1 MKPHASRLLAA
12 AAALA
17 WATAAGQA
25 PPSPAAT
32 APNPFAKAAQRAA
45 AAASAAAAAVADAA
59 SAVTA
64 GPAAVA
70 AQAASAAAAAGSA
83 AEAVAGA
90 ASAPATARKAPAATA
105 PRAPASAAASASSA
119 AAGPAAAASTPAL
132 CVRASDGDSFCAD
145 TLQLIFKTVTLPSG
159 RRGNAYGPRRLVQ
172 GGTPPYDLGLAS
184 GKLPPGMELSDDGH
198 LGGVPT
204 ATGLHH
210 FTLAVRDASTP
221 PLSVQQRYALRINA
235 PRPPPAAAP
244 ASAPDPAPPTLTAV
258 GKKDAEAVASLLS
271 QTHLRAYKLS
281 ADDLKKL
288 ATPPEPPEPPPAEP
302 AAQDAALPDVD
313 LTAAPP
319 PPAASAPPPEPRPTP
334 DQLKDMLT
342 PLLDVEYPTRTLFET
357 ALEAR
362 RCAYFK
368 LLVSEAA
375 RKQGLAS
382 VPGCPLDPQPPADA
396 AAMAA
401 ASAPARGRTAPTAA
415 APASPLPMP
424 SLAPALGTTTAAAAG
439 TFNKVSA
446 SLATGTA
453 AGTRLLGSSSSG
465 SISGSTAAAPAAAAP
480 GKAAAADGDI
490 PLDRLYAMLLPDG
503 LKTEIIT
510 TALKLH
516 DSTLAKPV
524 HWTGDGCGCRP
535 LVGPGGNDVYGFYPF
550 WMAQDDRQAIDFSLF
565 TRIGYVGPVL
575 DDNGEYLMP
584 PHWND
589 SRRDFIRTAHR
600 HGVDV
605 DLVIYRR
612 DWPRLLNLS
621 TQQQQTF
628 IRKAAARAVALADTQ
643 LTDRSK
649 LRGYLL
655 PVWTERTHVYSG
667 ITVFFDDLPTEPA
680 QADQFRSFFRRFMD
694 ELIRAM
700 QKDGKGR
707 SYALSIVIPDHLL
720 GDEAAAYNF
729 SDLRG
734 YIERAENGSRNPTRA
749 GSAESPGAIDRMDY
763 KGTTDISVLLLVL
776 LSEPTSDT
784 KKIMRARMDN
794 TDAMHGHQRVAFLN
808 SIMPVMFHPVSDPAA
823 PLPKPRQDRLNI
835 DLSYVEWQ
843 FGGVGFWPVPLKPA
857 KPAEPDMESVTG
869 VLKSNEFLGPT
880 KSTLSPLC
888 TYVCPN
894 RSIVRLLFEVLLVV
908 GVVSLGA
915 YAWVCEVRRLGMK
928 FVLFLWIGGVST
940 LLVGMALLSC
950 DPDLLALRRGDNL
963 FYALILALTVGG
975 LYMTFKP
982 RVDPP

>member
-1 MKPHASRLLAA
+1 
-12 AAALA
+12 
-17 WATAAGQA
+17 
-25 PPSPAAT
+25 
-32 APNPFAKAAQRAA
+32 
-45 AAASAAAAAVADAA
+45 
-59 SAVTA
+59 
-64 GPAAVA
+64 VA

-83 AEAVAGA
+83 AEAAAGVVAGA
-90 ASAPATARKAPAATA
+90 ASAPPPAKAAPAATA
-105 PRAPASAAASASSA
+105 PRAPASAAATAG
-119 AAGPAAAASTPAL
+119 GPAAAASTPAL
-132 CVRASDGDSFCAD
+132 CVRASDGSSFCAD
-145 TLQLIFKTVTLPSG
+145 TLQLVFKTVTLPSG
-159 RRGNAYGPRRLVQ
+159 RRGNAYGPRLLVQ
-172 GGTPPYDLGLAS
+172 GGTPPYDLGLAG

-271 QTHLRAYKLS
+271 QTHLRAYKLT

-288 ATPPEPPEPPPAEP
+288 ATPPEPPEPPAAEP
-302 AAQDAALPDVD
+302 AAPDPALPDVD

-319 PPAASAPPPEPRPTP
+319 PAAAASAPPPEPRPTP

-382 VPGCPLDPQPPADA
+382 VPGCPLDPLPPADA

-424 SLAPALGTTTAAAAG
+424 SLAPALGTTATAAAGA
-439 TFNKVSA
+439 FNKVSA

-453 AGTRLLGSSSSG
+453 AGTRLLGSSSS
-465 SISGSTAAAPAAAAP
+465 AAAPPAPPAAP
-480 GKAAAADGDI
+480 PDKAAAADGEI

-503 LKTEIIT
+503 LKTEIVT
-510 TALKLH
+510 TAQKLH

-524 HWTGDGCGCRP
+524 HWTGDGCGCTP
-535 LVGPGGNDVYGFYPF
+535 PVGPGGNDVYGFYPF
-550 WMAQDDRQAIDFSLF
+550 WMAQDEKQAIDFSLF
-565 TRIGYVGPVL
+565 TRIGYFGPVL
-575 DDNGEYLMP
+575 DDSGDYSMP

-589 SRRDFIRTAHR
+589 PRRDFIRTAHR
-600 HGVDV
+600 HDVDV

-612 DWPRLLNLS
+612 DWPRVLNMG

-628 IRKAAARAVALADTQ
+628 IRKATARAVALADTP
-643 LTDRSK
+643 LTDRTS

-655 PVWTERTHVYSG
+655 PVWSERTHVYSG

-694 ELIRAM
+694 ELIKAM
-700 QKDGKGR
+700 QQTGR
-707 SYALSIVIPDHLL
+707 SYALSIVVPDHLL
-720 GDEAAAYNF
+720 GDEAGAYNF
-729 SDLRG
+729 SDLLG
-734 YIERAENGSRNPTRA
+734 YIARAESGTRSPTR
-749 GSAESPGAIDRMDY
+749 GGTEKSADAIDRVDY

-784 KKIMRARMDN
+784 KKVMRARMDN
-794 TDAMHGHQRVAFLN
+794 TNSMHGHQRVAFLN
-808 SIMPVMFHPVSDPAA
+808 SILPVMFHPVSDPAA
-823 PLPKPRQDRLNI
+823 PLPKPRKDRLDI
-835 DLSYVEWQ
+835 DLAYVEWQ
-843 FGGVGFWPVPLKPA
+843 FGGVAFWPMPLKPA
-857 KPAEPDMESVTG
+857 DPAMASVTG
-869 VLKSNEFLGPT
+869 VLVKNEFLGPVN
-880 KSTLSPLC
+880 STLSPLC
-888 TYVCPN
+888 TRVCPN
-894 RSIVRLLFEVLLVV
+894 RSIVRLLFEVLLLV

-928 FVLFLWIGGVST
+928 FMLFLWGGGVVT

-950 DPDLLALRRGDNL
+950 DPDLVALRRGNYL
-963 FYALILALTVGG
+963 LYALILALTAGG
-975 LYMTFKP
+975 LYVTFKP